1 MEHRKVISILFLG
14 VLMGA
19 LDISIVGPAIPSI
32 EQTIHIDPEQISW
45 IFTMYILFNLLGI
58 SLFAKLSDIYGRAG
72 IYAISIAIFGVGSLV
87 VAISN
92 DYTIMLTG
100 RAIQGFGS
108 SGILPVASA
117 VIGDIFPPEKRGR
130 MLGLIGAVFGVAFIL
145 GPIIAG
151 VILSFT
157 KWHVLFLLN
166 IPIAIVLM
174 FASLKVLPRKRSSG
188 ETHIDW
194 IGILTLGLSLGAL
207 TLAINFINIKNYMS
221 DLRNWHV
228 WALFIFA
235 ALMLIYYVNHEL
247 RTREPVLNI
256 RYFKSKQ
263 ISTAAFLALG
273 TGFFQAFFIFL
284 PRLAVEI
291 WDMTPATASFMII
304 PLVMASAVGSPLFG
318 RLIDKLGTRIVIMIG
333 LVLITSGMLIGM
345 METTSK
351 LWFYIAGAFTG
362 LAFSILSGP
371 ALRYILLNETS
382 TNERASSQAVITI
395 FISTGQI
402 INATII
408 GAIIGAYGDPVKG
421 YSNSFAFLA
430 VISIILLLMS
440 FRLKRREVEISTATR

>member
-1 MEHRKVISILFLG
+1 MEHRKIITVLFIG

-32 EQTIHIDPEQISW
+32 EQTIQIDPEQISW
-45 IFTMYILFNLLGI
+45 IFTIYILFNLLGI

-72 IYAISIAIFGVGSLV
+72 IYAISILIFGIGSLI
-87 VAISN
+87 VALSN
-92 DYTIMLTG
+92 NYTIMLSG
-100 RAIQGFGS
+100 RAVQGFGS

-151 VILSFT
+151 VILTFT

-166 IPIAIVLM
+166 IPIAVFLVY
-174 FASLKVLPRKRSSG
+174 ASLRTLPRKRSAE

-194 IGILTLGLSLGAL
+194 LGIITLGLSLGAL
-207 TLAINFINIKNYMS
+207 TLAINLINIKDYLA
-221 DLRNWHV
+221 DLRNWQL
-228 WALFIFA
+228 WALFGFA
-235 ALMLIYYVNHEL
+235 VVMLLYYIYHEL
-247 RTREPVLNI
+247 NTKDPVLNI
-256 RYFKSKQ
+256 RYFKSRQ

-284 PRLAVEI
+284 PRLAVQI

-304 PLVMASAVGSPLFG
+304 PLVMASAIGSPLFG

-333 LVLITSGMLIGM
+333 LILITSGMLIGM
-345 METTSK
+345 TETTSK
-351 LWFYIAGAFTG
+351 IWFYIAGAFTG

-382 TNERASSQAVITI
+382 SRERAASQAVITI

-402 INATII
+402 VNATII
-408 GAIIGAYGDPVKG
+408 GAIIGSYQDPVKG
-421 YSNSFAFLA
+421 YSNSFGFLA
-430 VISIILLLMS
+430 IISVILLAMS
-440 FRLKRREVEISTATR
+440 FRLKKREVEISTATR

>member
-1 MEHRKVISILFLG
+1 MEHRKIITVLFVG

-72 IYAISIAIFGVGSLV
+72 IYAISIAIFGAGSLM
-87 VAISN
+87 VALSQN
-92 DYTIMLTG
+92 YSFMLVG

-145 GPIIAG
+145 GPLIAG

-166 IPIAIVLM
+166 IPIAIVLIY
-174 FASLKVLPRKRSSG
+174 ATLRILPRKKMAES
-188 ETHIDW
+188 THIDW
-194 IGILTLGLSLGAL
+194 LGIVTLGLSLGAL
-207 TLAINFINIKNYMS
+207 TLAINFINIKNYLQ
-221 DLRNWHV
+221 DLKNWHL
-228 WALFIFA
+228 WSLFIFA
-235 ALMLIYYVNHEL
+235 IVMLIYYIYHEL
-247 RTREPVLNI
+247 NTSEPVLNI

-273 TGFFQAFFIFL
+273 TGFFEAFFIFL
-284 PRLAVEI
+284 PRLAVQI
-291 WDMTPATASFMII
+291 WGKSPATASFMLI
-304 PLVMASAVGSPLFG
+304 PLVMASALGSPLFG
-318 RLIDKLGTRIVIMIG
+318 RLIDKFGTRIVIMIG
-333 LVLITSGMLIGM
+333 LILITSGMTIGM
-345 METTSK
+345 LETTSK
-351 LWFYIAGAFTG
+351 MWFYIAGMFTG

-382 TNERASSQAVITI
+382 SSERASSQAVITI

-408 GAIIGAYGDPVKG
+408 GAIIGAFGNPVSG
-421 YSNSFAFLA
+421 YSNSFGFLA
-430 VISIILLLMS
+430 VISAILLILS
-440 FRLKRREVEISTATR
+440 FRLKKREAEISAATR